1 MFLFKKIGR
10 KISVLLLI
18 ILSVTTLLIIKYPQF
33 FSKIFKNVNKQ
44 SVTLPEGF
52 PDLPVYPKAELSSH
66 YDEEM
71 EGEIEHKYE
80 ATWEINESV
89 PVVMDWFT
97 NSKNNNWKVIIPPFD
112 PGATGAQE
120 AVFEYNEWNIY
131 IVVQKRDISDPT
143 YIYVSVDPK

>member
-1 MFLFKKIGR
+1 MYRKIGGI
-10 KISVLLLI
+10 ISVIFLIVSFIII
-18 ILSVTTLLIIKYPQF
+18 ILFIKNPQIF
-33 FSKIFKNVNKQ
+33 PKYINKIDNQN
-44 SVTLPEGF
+44 VTLPEGF

-120 AVFEYNEWNIY
+120 AVFEYDEWNIY